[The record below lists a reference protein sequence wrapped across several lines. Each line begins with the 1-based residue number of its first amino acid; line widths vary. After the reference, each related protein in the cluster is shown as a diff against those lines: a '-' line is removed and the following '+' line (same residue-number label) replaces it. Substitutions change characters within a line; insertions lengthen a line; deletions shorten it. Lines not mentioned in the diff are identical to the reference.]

1 MNHNDK
7 SSIFH
12 VEGLD
17 LSGKTLL
24 LNGMAESL
32 HNKGISTVRRHLAL
46 KDNQYGRTEGGGIDP
61 SAEIARIALD
71 DHIEIAR
78 TGALDRNTAILQ
90 DSFHAL
96 RGAAFVEG
104 VMAPRAIVDLYA
116 DIVRTIPPHALL
128 NTILLTTSLE
138 ERVRRYQS
146 RGVFNAFDAMVI
158 ESPERVHRM
167 DIALRRALLGIVD
180 AYVIDT
186 TSLSPAQVLQIVIRN
201 VLEKPGANT
210 IKHSRLLNINDWK
223 KLFEAEIDNYEKYVM
238 GKRLVKAAKVSA
250 TNTTST
256 ENISPVI
263 ANRLETSF
271 RNNASAPV
279 KILSNPIFENGL
291 VIEKGVLIVGD
302 VAVDELLVLAPNI
315 KEKYVIVST
324 TQSHAIPTSPNPD
337 IHLFS
342 RPDAISKYVENKAT
356 SAIPYLNIADGHFVD
371 TDFFVPMSTL
381 EEENLGEISQY
392 EVVDVTCVA
401 KWIDTKR
408 IHLLIETARILP
420 HLKFRLVGI
429 PVLSPRKKEISDR
442 IKADILQKAADL
454 PNLEIIESETQSH
467 QNDDRSVM
475 PGGYSQAQMRAIYN
489 KTRATICFASIN
501 EGINR
506 SICESLSCNVPVCLM
521 SDLVGGT
528 RDLVDQTTGV
538 IVDPN
543 PTSIAQGIVELLNT
557 DGLLLSPRKTFIEN
571 FGFKNANLKL
581 VEAIKAIGIK
591 TGIVVNTKEIKNY
604 FGNPWTMDLKE
615 LIDE

>member
-1 MNHNDK
+1 MNKHDK
-7 SSIFH
+7 PTIYH

-17 LSGKTLL
+17 LSGKSLL
-24 LNGMAESL
+24 INGMTRSL
-32 HNKGISTVRRHLAL
+32 QDRGIQTVRRHLTF
-46 KDNQYGRTEGGGIDP
+46 KDNRYGLTGEEGVDP
-61 SAEIARIALD
+61 SAQIARIALD